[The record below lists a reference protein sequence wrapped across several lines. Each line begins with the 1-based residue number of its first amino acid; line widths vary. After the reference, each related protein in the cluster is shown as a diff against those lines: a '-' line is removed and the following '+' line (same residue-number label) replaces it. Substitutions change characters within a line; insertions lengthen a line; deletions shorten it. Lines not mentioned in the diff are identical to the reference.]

1 MSNVINALN
10 EVIKSKSSN
19 KKPKVDWSNSPLLP
33 IKSDK
38 NNCSAGDFGEILYK
52 NVIGPSATVVKKG
65 HDVYVDDGSKVEV
78 KTAFQGKDGSF
89 FFNQIYSEKDWNKIA
104 FVFVKPNAVEIWEC
118 DRNNLNFD
126 VDFFDNNGYAWR
138 KSSSSKL
145 SSAWKKIYSEVY

>member
-33 IKSDK
+33 IKRDK
-38 NNCSAGDFGEILYK
+38 NSIGDFGEILYK
-52 NVIGPSATVVKKG
+52 NVIGSSATVVKKG

-78 KTAFQGKDGSF
+78 KTAFQNTGGSF
-89 FFNQIYSEKDWNKIA
+89 FFNQIKSEKDWNKIA
-104 FVFVKPNAVEIWEC
+104 FVFVKPNEIEIWEC
-118 DRNNLNFD
+118 HRNNLNFD
-126 VDFFDNNGYAWR
+126 VDFIHNNGYAWN

-145 SSAWKKIYSEVY
+145 SSAWTKVYSEVF